1 LVQVGSQIDRVTG
14 RDYFVLAQ
22 GLQERKLCMAQLWG
36 GHCVV
41 GIKEVEGGLIGAVYI
56 SG

>member
-1 LVQVGSQIDRVTG
+1 MQVGSQIDRVTG
-14 RDYFVLAQ
+14 SDCFVLAQ

-56 SG
+56 IG